1 MSAAWGAAGDFDPGL
16 PGMARCLGS
25 LLGHLG
31 ALASGQAT
39 GRATA
44 RSGGRRRGGSW
55 DRGGWGP
62 PGPRGGAGGK
72 DWAGWWPGTPGP
84 VRGPKASRGDVRAAI
99 LALLR
104 EEPRN
109 GYQIMS
115 EIEERSGG
123 AWRPSPGAVYPALAQ
138 LADEGL
144 ITGVESGGRRTF
156 ELTEAGQRHIAD
168 HPESARPAWEAMAEG
183 PPGEVR
189 GLLAQAARL
198 GGSVAQIAHAGTP
211 EQIRAAAELLAA
223 TRRGI
228 YQILAGDGDEDG
240 SGAGDRDEYGSDAG
254 DGDAYGS
261 GAGDRDEDGSGTGDG
276 DEYGSDADGDESGA
290 VGDADGDGD
299 WDRDGGGVR
308 DDV

>member
-1 MSAAWGAAGDFDPGL
+1 MSAAWGPAGEFDPGL
-16 PGMARCLGS
+16 PGLARCLGG

-31 ALASGQAT
+31 HLGQLGAVAG
-39 GRATA
+39 GRSTA
-44 RSGGRRRGGSW
+44 RPSARGGGRRGGPW

-62 PGPRGGAGGK
+62 PGGRGWAGGK
-72 DWAGWWPGTPGP
+72 DWAGWWPGAPGP
-84 VRGPKASRGDVRAAI
+84 VRGPKAGRGDVRAAI

-156 ELTEAGQRHIAD
+156 RLTEAGQRHIAD
-168 HPESARPAWEAMAEG
+168 NPETARPAWESMAEG

-189 GLLAQAARL
+189 GLLTQAARL

-211 EQIRAAAELLAA
+211 EQIRAAGELLAA

-228 YQILAGDGDEDG
+228 YQILAGDGDED
-240 SGAGDRDEYGSDAG
+240 A
-254 DGDAYGS
+254 
-261 GAGDRDEDGSGTGDG
+261 
-276 DEYGSDADGDESGA
+276 
-290 VGDADGDGD
+290 
-299 WDRDGGGVR
+299 GGVR
-308 DDV
+308 GRRRRG

>member
-1 MSAAWGAAGDFDPGL
+1 MSAARDPAGEFGPDLPGL
-16 PGMARCLGS
+16 ARCLGG

-31 ALASGQAT
+31 ALASARSSGAAS
-39 GRATA
+39 GRATT
-44 RSGGRRRGGSW
+44 RSGGRRGGPW

-62 PGPRGGAGGK
+62 PGPGGWPGGK
-72 DWAGWWPGTPGP
+72 DWWPGGPGP
-84 VRGPKASRGDVRAAI
+84 VRGPKAGRGDVRAAI

-123 AWRPSPGAVYPALAQ
+123 AWRPSPGAVYPALSQ
-138 LADEGL
+138 LADEDL

-156 ELTEAGQRHIAD
+156 QLTEAGQQHIANN
-168 HPESARPAWEAMAEG
+168 PESARPAWKAMAEG

-198 GGSVAQIAHAGTP
+198 AGSVAQIAHAGTP
-211 EQIRAAAELLAA
+211 EQIRAAGELLAT

-228 YQILAGDGDEDG
+228 YQILAGDGD
-240 SGAGDRDEYGSDAG
+240 DAG
-254 DGDAYGS
+254 DGDEDDGEYP
-261 GAGDRDEDGSGTGDG
+261 AGD
-276 DEYGSDADGDESGA
+276 DADGAADPDLAGTQDEAEMDEGT
-290 VGDADGDGD
+290 GHG
-299 WDRDGGGVR
+299 
-308 DDV
+308 

>member
-1 MSAAWGAAGDFDPGL
+1 M
-16 PGMARCLGS
+16 
-25 LLGHLG
+25 
-31 ALASGQAT
+31 
-39 GRATA
+39 
-44 RSGGRRRGGSW
+44 
-55 DRGGWGP
+55 
-62 PGPRGGAGGK
+62 
-72 DWAGWWPGTPGP
+72 
-84 VRGPKASRGDVRAAI
+84 RGPKAGRGDVRAAI

-109 GYQIMS
+109 GYQLMS

-168 HPESARPAWEAMAEG
+168 NPESARPAWEAMAEG

-189 GLLAQAARL
+189 GLLTQAARL
-198 GGSVAQIAHAGTP
+198 GGSVAQIAHAGSP

-228 YQILAGDGDEDG
+228 YQILAGDGNGEGYGEGEGYGDGGDEAEG
-240 SGAGDRDEYGSDAG
+240 FGAGEGDGEGYAAG
-254 DGDAYGS
+254 DGDGDSEDYGGGES
-261 GAGDRDEDGSGTGDG
+261 YRDVDEDQDEAETPDEAEMDEGTGHG
-276 DEYGSDADGDESGA
+276 
-290 VGDADGDGD
+290 
-299 WDRDGGGVR
+299 
-308 DDV
+308 

>member
-1 MSAAWGAAGDFDPGL
+1 MSAAWGPAGEFDPGL
-16 PGMARCLGS
+16 PGLARCLGG

-31 ALASGQAT
+31 HLGQLGAVAA
-39 GRATA
+39 GRATARPSA
-44 RSGGRRRGGSW
+44 RSGGRRGGPW
-55 DRGGWGP
+55 DRGSWGP
-62 PGPRGGAGGK
+62 PGGRGWAGGK
-72 DWAGWWPGTPGP
+72 DWAGWWPGAPGP

-138 LADEGL
+138 LSDEGL
-144 ITGVESGGRRTF
+144 IAGVESGGRRTF
-156 ELTEAGQRHIAD
+156 RLTEAGQRHIAD
-168 HPESARPAWEAMAEG
+168 NPETARPAWESMAEG

-189 GLLAQAARL
+189 GLLTQAARL

-211 EQIRAAAELLAA
+211 EQIRAAGELLAA

-228 YQILAGDGDEDG
+228 YQILAGDGDEY
-240 SGAGDRDEYGSDAG
+240 A
-254 DGDAYGS
+254 
-261 GAGDRDEDGSGTGDG
+261 
-276 DEYGSDADGDESGA
+276 ADGDEGDTGYA
-290 VGDADGDGD
+290 GDEDGGQDADYAGADLAGAQ
-299 WDRDGGGVR
+299 
-308 DDV
+308 DDAEKDEGTGHG

>member
-1 MSAAWGAAGDFDPGL
+1 M
-16 PGMARCLGS
+16 
-25 LLGHLG
+25 
-31 ALASGQAT
+31 
-39 GRATA
+39 
-44 RSGGRRRGGSW
+44 
-55 DRGGWGP
+55 
-62 PGPRGGAGGK
+62 
-72 DWAGWWPGTPGP
+72 
-84 VRGPKASRGDVRAAI
+84 RAAI

-144 ITGVESGGRRTF
+144 IAGVESGGRRTF

-168 HPESARPAWEAMAEG
+168 NPETARPAWEAMAEG

-189 GLLAQAARL
+189 GLLTQAARL

-211 EQIRAAAELLAA
+211 EQIRAAAELLAS

-228 YQILAGDGDEDG
+228 YQILAGDGEGRRRRRRGLRRQRRRRRGLRRQRRLPGTHGEDEDE
-240 SGAGDRDEYGSDAG
+240 AETPDEAEM
-254 DGDAYGS
+254 
-261 GAGDRDEDGSGTGDG
+261 DEETGHG
-276 DEYGSDADGDESGA
+276 
-290 VGDADGDGD
+290 
-299 WDRDGGGVR
+299 
-308 DDV
+308 

>member
-1 MSAAWGAAGDFDPGL
+1 MSAAWGPAGEFDPGL
-16 PGMARCLGS
+16 SGLARCLGG

-31 ALASGQAT
+31 ALASG
-39 GRATA
+39 
-44 RSGGRRRGGSW
+44 RSAAGGGGRRGGPRE
-55 DRGGWGP
+55 RGGWGP
-62 PGPRGGAGGK
+62 PGARGWPGGRDGA
-72 DWAGWWPGTPGP
+72 AWWPGPPGP
-84 VRGPKASRGDVRAAI
+84 VRAPKAGRGDVRAAI

-144 ITGVESGGRRTF
+144 ITGVESAGSRTF
-156 ELTEAGQRHIAD
+156 QLTEAGQQHIAD
-168 HPESARPAWEAMAEG
+168 NPESARPAWEAMAEG

-211 EQIRAAAELLAA
+211 EQIRAAGELLAA

-228 YQILAGDGDEDG
+228 YQILAGDADEDEDPY
-240 SGAGDRDEYGSDAG
+240 ADADLPQTQDEVAEM
-254 DGDAYGS
+254 
-261 GAGDRDEDGSGTGDG
+261 DEGTGHG
-276 DEYGSDADGDESGA
+276 
-290 VGDADGDGD
+290 
-299 WDRDGGGVR
+299 
-308 DDV
+308 

>member
-1 MSAAWGAAGDFDPGL
+1 A
-16 PGMARCLGS
+16 
-25 LLGHLG
+25 
-31 ALASGQAT
+31 
-39 GRATA
+39 
-44 RSGGRRRGGSW
+44 
-55 DRGGWGP
+55 
-62 PGPRGGAGGK
+62 
-72 DWAGWWPGTPGP
+72 WWPGPPGP

-156 ELTEAGQRHIAD
+156 RLTEAGQRHIAD
-168 HPESARPAWEAMAEG
+168 NPETARPAWEAMAEG

-189 GLLAQAARL
+189 GLLMQAARL

-211 EQIRAAAELLAA
+211 EQIRAAGELLAA

-228 YQILAGDGDEDG
+228 YQILAGDGDEGDTQDAADG
-240 SGAGDRDEYGSDAG
+240 EDAPDGEDAAGG
-254 DGDAYGS
+254 
-261 GAGDRDEDGSGTGDG
+261 DEDGGQDAGYGDAGADLAGQQDDDAEMDEGTGHG
-276 DEYGSDADGDESGA
+276 
-290 VGDADGDGD
+290 
-299 WDRDGGGVR
+299 
-308 DDV
+308 

>member
-16 PGMARCLGS
+16 PGLARCLGS

-72 DWAGWWPGTPGP
+72 DWAGWWPGAPGP
-84 VRGPKASRGDVRAAI
+84 VRGPKAGRGDVRAAI

-240 SGAGDRDEYGSDAG
+240 SDADGDESGGDAGDRDEYG
-254 DGDAYGS
+254 
-261 GAGDRDEDGSGTGDG
+261 R
-276 DEYGSDADGDESGA
+276 DADGDESGA
-290 VGDADGDGD
+290 VGDADGDGE

>member
-1 MSAAWGAAGDFDPGL
+1 MSAAWGPAGEFGPDLPGL
-16 PGMARCLGS
+16 ARCLSG

-31 ALASGQAT
+31 ALATSPVS

-44 RSGGRRRGGSW
+44 RSGGRRGGSRDW
-55 DRGGWGP
+55 GGWGP
-62 PGPRGGAGGK
+62 PGPGGRPGGK
-72 DWAGWWPGTPGP
+72 DWAGWWPGAPGP
-84 VRGPKASRGDVRAAI
+84 VRGPKAGRGDVRAAI

-123 AWRPSPGAVYPALAQ
+123 AWRPSPGAVYPALSQ

-156 ELTEAGQRHIAD
+156 QLTEAGRRHIAD
-168 HPESARPAWEAMAEG
+168 NPERARPAWEAMAEG

-189 GLLAQAARL
+189 GLLMQAARL

-211 EQIRAAAELLAA
+211 EQIRAAGELLAA

-240 SGAGDRDEYGSDAG
+240 GDAG
-254 DGDAYGS
+254 DGDE
-261 GAGDRDEDGSGTGDG
+261 GAGDWDEDGGADPDLAGSQ
-276 DEYGSDADGDESGA
+276 DEAEMDKGIGHG
-290 VGDADGDGD
+290 
-299 WDRDGGGVR
+299 
-308 DDV
+308 

>member
-1 MSAAWGAAGDFDPGL
+1 MAAAWGPAGEFDAGL
-16 PGMARCLGS
+16 PGLARCLGG

-31 ALASGQAT
+31 QLGAVAG
-39 GRATA
+39 GRAAARPTV
-44 RSGGRRRGGSW
+44 RSGGRRGGPW

-62 PGPRGGAGGK
+62 PGGRGWAGGK
-72 DWAGWWPGTPGP
+72 DWAGWWPGAPGP

-109 GYQIMS
+109 GYQIMA

-144 ITGVESGGRRTF
+144 ITGVESGGRRTYQ
-156 ELTEAGQRHIAD
+156 LTEAGQRHIAD
-168 HPESARPAWEAMAEG
+168 NPETARPAWESMAQG

-189 GLLAQAARL
+189 GLLTQAARL
-198 GGSVAQIAHAGTP
+198 AGSVSQIAHAGTP
-211 EQIRAAAELLAA
+211 EQIRAAGELLAA

-228 YQILAGDGDEDG
+228 YQILAGDGDGDGDEDADEYAGEDDEGGAGYAGDDSEDG
-240 SGAGDRDEYGSDAG
+240 GEYAASREGGAGYAG
-254 DGDAYGS
+254 DGD
-261 GAGDRDEDGSGTGDG
+261 EDG
-276 DEYGSDADGDESGA
+276 DEDS
-290 VGDADGDGD
+290 
-299 WDRDGGGVR
+299 
-308 DDV
+308 

>member
-1 MSAAWGAAGDFDPGL
+1 
-16 PGMARCLGS
+16 
-25 LLGHLG
+25 
-31 ALASGQAT
+31 
-39 GRATA
+39 
-44 RSGGRRRGGSW
+44 
-55 DRGGWGP
+55 
-62 PGPRGGAGGK
+62 
-72 DWAGWWPGTPGP
+72 
-84 VRGPKASRGDVRAAI
+84 VRAAI

-144 ITGVESGGRRTF
+144 IAGVESGGRRTF

-168 HPESARPAWEAMAEG
+168 NPESARPAWEAMAEG

-189 GLLAQAARL
+189 GLLTQAARL

-211 EQIRAAAELLAA
+211 EQIRAAAELLAS

-228 YQILAGDGDEDG
+228 YQILAGDG
-240 SGAGDRDEYGSDAG
+240 
-254 DGDAYGS
+254 
-261 GAGDRDEDGSGTGDG
+261 
-276 DEYGSDADGDESGA
+276 ESY
-290 VGDADGDGD
+290 VDGDGD
-299 WDRDGGGVR
+299 GEGYGDSDGEGYGDSGGYR
-308 DDV
+308 AAGEDEDVAETPDEAEMDEETGHG

>member
-1 MSAAWGAAGDFDPGL
+1 MSAAWGPAGEFGPDLPGL
-16 PGMARCLGS
+16 ARCLSG

-31 ALASGQAT
+31 ALATSRASGGATARAT
-39 GRATA
+39 G
-44 RSGGRRRGGSW
+44 RSGGRRGGSRDW
-55 DRGGWGP
+55 GGWGP
-62 PGPRGGAGGK
+62 PGPGGRPGGK
-72 DWAGWWPGTPGP
+72 DWAGWWPGAPGP
-84 VRGPKASRGDVRAAI
+84 VRGPKAGRGDVRAAI

-123 AWRPSPGAVYPALAQ
+123 AWRPSPGAVYPALSQ

-156 ELTEAGQRHIAD
+156 RLTEAGQRHIAD
-168 HPESARPAWEAMAEG
+168 NPERARPAWEAMAEG

-189 GLLAQAARL
+189 GLLVQAARL

-211 EQIRAAAELLAA
+211 EQIRAAGELLAA

-240 SGAGDRDEYGSDAG
+240 GDAGDDDAGAGHAGDRNEGAGDAG
-254 DGDAYGS
+254 DW
-261 GAGDRDEDGSGTGDG
+261 DEDGGAGADLAGPQDEAEMDEGTGHG
-276 DEYGSDADGDESGA
+276 
-290 VGDADGDGD
+290 
-299 WDRDGGGVR
+299 
-308 DDV
+308 